1 MFHPHGLPAE
11 LSALDRTLVMG
22 VINVTPDSF
31 SDGGKY
37 LQATTAVEEGL
48 LMMKYGADIIDIGGE
63 STRPGA
69 ERISVDEELSRVL
82 PVIQELVS
90 EGAVI
95 SIDTMRTEVARA
107 AIDAGAAIVNDISGG
122 KSDDE
127 MLPYV
132 ANLDVP
138 YILMHWRGP
147 SNVMQQLTDYTNV
160 ACEVA
165 REISDQVDVAVAA
178 GVNRNR
184 IVVDPGI
191 GFAKTPEQNWPI
203 LQDLEAIDDLELP
216 VLWGVSRK
224 RFLGELLADTNGELR
239 EVTLREDATTALSTY
254 LALAGAWCVRVH
266 DVRASRDAIE
276 VVDRLGRI
284 ND

>member
-1 MFHPHGLPAE
+1 M
-11 LSALDRTLVMG
+11 
-22 VINVTPDSF
+22 
-31 SDGGKY
+31 
-37 LQATTAVEEGL
+37 
-48 LMMKYGADIIDIGGE
+48 
-63 STRPGA
+63 
-69 ERISVDEELSRVL
+69 

-90 EGAVI
+90 AGAVI

>member
-31 SDGGKY
+31 SDGGKF

-48 LMMKYGADIIDIGGE
+48 LMMKHGADIIDIGGE

-69 ERISVDEELSRVL
+69 ERISVDEELSRVM
-82 PVIQELVS
+82 PVIQELVAA
-90 EGAVI
+90 GAVI
-95 SIDTMRTEVARA
+95 SIDTMRTEVART

-122 KSDDE
+122 KSDEE

-132 ANLDVP
+132 ATLDVP

-147 SNVMQQLTDYTNV
+147 SNVMQQLTNYTDV
-160 ACEVA
+160 AHEVA
-165 REISDQVDVAVAA
+165 SEISDQVDVAVAA

-239 EVTLREDATTALSTY
+239 EVTNREDATTALSTY

-266 DVRASRDAIE
+266 DVRASRDAID

>member
-11 LSALDRTLVMG
+11 LIELDRTLVMG

-31 SDGGKY
+31 SDGGKF
-37 LQATTAVEEGL
+37 LNARSAIEEGQ
-48 LMMKYGADIIDIGGE
+48 LMMKHGADIIDIGGE
-63 STRPGA
+63 STRPGS
-69 ERISVDEELSRVL
+69 ERVTLDEELSRVI
-82 PVIQELVS
+82 PVIEELVS
-90 EGAVI
+90 DGAII
-95 SIDTMRTEVARA
+95 SIDTMRAQVAQA
-107 AIDAGAAIVNDISGG
+107 AVEAGAAIVNDISGG
-122 KSDDE
+122 KSDPD

-132 ANLDVP
+132 ASLEVP

-147 SNVMQQLTDYTNV
+147 SNVMQQLTDYNNV
-160 ACEVA
+160 AQDVA
-165 REISDQVDVAVAA
+165 HEISAQVELAVAA
-178 GVNRNR
+178 GIDRNR

-191 GFAKTPEQNWPI
+191 GFAKTPAQNWPI
-203 LQDLEAIDDLELP
+203 LQDLEAIDVLELP

-224 RFLGELLADTNGELR
+224 RFLGELLADPNGELR
-239 EVTLREDATTALSTY
+239 EVTQREDATTALSTY

-284 ND
+284 DG

>member
-1 MFHPHGLPAE
+1 MFHPHGLPTQ
-11 LSALDRTLVMG
+11 LTQLDRTLVMG

-31 SDGGKY
+31 SDGGKF
-37 LQATTAVEEGL
+37 LDARTAIEEGQ
-48 LMMKYGADIIDIGGE
+48 LMMKHGADIIDIGGE
-63 STRPGA
+63 STRPGS
-69 ERISVDEELSRVL
+69 ERISLDEELSRVV
-82 PVIQELVS
+82 PVIEELVS
-90 EGAVI
+90 DGAII
-95 SIDTMRTEVARA
+95 SIDTMRSEVAQA
-107 AIDAGAAIVNDISGG
+107 AINAGAAIVNDISGG
-122 KSDDE
+122 KSDPA
-127 MLPYV
+127 MLPFV
-132 ANLDVP
+132 ASIDVP

-147 SNVMQQLTDYTNV
+147 SNVMQQLTNYTNV
-160 ACEVA
+160 A
-165 REISDQVDVAVAA
+165 RDVAQEIGAQVQVAVNA
-178 GVNRNR
+178 GIDRNR

-224 RFLGELLADTNGELR
+224 RFLGELLADTNGEMR
-239 EVTLREDATTALSTY
+239 AVTEREDATTALSTY

-284 ND
+284 DD

>member
-31 SDGGKY
+31 SDGGKF

-48 LMMKYGADIIDIGGE
+48 LMMKHGADIIDIGGE

-69 ERISVDEELSRVL
+69 ERISVDEELSRVM
-82 PVIQELVS
+82 PVIQELVAA
-90 EGAVI
+90 GAVI

-122 KSDDE
+122 KSDEE

-132 ANLDVP
+132 ANLEVP

-160 ACEVA
+160 AREVA
-165 REISDQVDVAVAA
+165 SEIRDQVDVAVAA

-191 GFAKTPEQNWPI
+191 GFAKTPVQNWPI

-239 EVTLREDATTALSTY
+239 EVTKREDATTALSTY

-276 VVDRLGRI
+276 VVERLGRI